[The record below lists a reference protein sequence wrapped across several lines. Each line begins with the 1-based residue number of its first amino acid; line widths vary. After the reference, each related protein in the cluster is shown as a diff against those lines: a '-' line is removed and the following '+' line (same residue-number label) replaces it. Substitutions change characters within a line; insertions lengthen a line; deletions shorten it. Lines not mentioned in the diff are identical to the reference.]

1 MCPIGTNNYIG
12 FMKKKILISIV
23 SIVIL
28 FSGAGYYF
36 YSKTS
41 AEEVQFRIEKVL
53 KGDVLVVVTATGT
66 VSAVRTVQV
75 GSQVSGTLQKVNVD
89 FNDKVKQGQI
99 VAQIDPTFLEASVR
113 DAEASLQ
120 RTTAQYNEA
129 KRSFERMRILLEKNL
144 ASQADFDAALAQYES
159 NDAAKKQSVAQVE
172 RAKINLRYA
181 TIKSPIDGVVISR
194 AVDVGQT
201 VAASLSAPTLFTI
214 ANDLTKMQVQTSVDE
229 ADIGKVE
236 EEQEV
241 SFTVDAYPEQTFRG
255 KVRQVRLSPKVEQ
268 NVVNYMVIIDVP
280 NPDLKL
286 MPGMTATVTIQIT
299 KKEAVLKIP
308 TVALRFNPPED
319 YIENQ
324 KDSSQVKE
332 DSARAERRKQWGERM
347 QREGGGNG
355 GGNGMDPQAMQR
367 RMASRGITRVWIM
380 NERKKLVP
388 VMVRTGISDGTFT
401 EVVRGKLEEGQEI
414 IVGTIALRTQN
425 QQSSSPLNQQR
436 QQSGGGMQRRF

>member
-1 MCPIGTNNYIG
+1 
-12 FMKKKILISIV
+12 MKKKIVLSVV
-23 SIVIL
+23 SIIL
-28 FSGAGYYF
+28 LFGAIGYYF
-36 YSKTS
+36 YYKTNG
-41 AEEVQFRIEKVL
+41 EEVQFRVEKVT

-66 VSAVRTVQV
+66 LSAVRTVQV

-129 KRSFERMRILLEKNL
+129 KRSFERMKILLEKNL

-172 RAKINLRYA
+172 RARINLRYA

-255 KVRQVRLSPKVEQ
+255 KVRQVRLSPKLEQ
-268 NVVNYMVIIDVP
+268 NVVNYTVIIDVP

-319 YIENQ
+319 YIEQQ

-332 DSARAERRKQWGERM
+332 DSARAERRKQWGERA

-355 GGNGMDPQAMQR
+355 GGGMDPQAMQR
-367 RMASRGITRVWIM
+367 RMASRGINRVWKM

-401 EVVRGKLEEGQEI
+401 EIVRGKLEEGAEI
-414 IVGTIALRTQN
+414 IVGTIAVKAQN
-425 QQSSSPLNQQR
+425 QQSTSPLNQQR
-436 QQSGGGMQRRF
+436 QQGGGGMQRRF